1 MSKIRKTRGYSGIG
15 KSSVVCRDFYFVI
28 LAESDVKDISNH
40 MDVSDIQ
47 SENAKIIDEVFN
59 MCPPTMMVF
68 KKEFMKTFCEAENE
82 EVSLMKFLDERKN
95 KLSKS

>member
-1 MSKIRKTRGYSGIG
+1 MLAN
-15 KSSVVCRDFYFVI
+15 SSNFLCHDSYLVT
-28 LAESDVKDISNH
+28 LAESDVKDISNRK
-40 MDVSDIQ
+40 DVSDIQ
-47 SENAKIIDEVFN
+47 FENAEIIDDVFN

-82 EVSLMKFLDERKN
+82 AVSLMKFLDERKN